1 MITMVKPTQT
11 ELKEFLSYDPTTG
24 YLIWIKKLAH
34 TTVIG
39 SRAGSLS
46 KSGYRRL
53 TFRGRNYQEHHIIW
67 CIVYGQFPVG
77 QIDHENQIRDCNV
90 INNLREVT
98 KAENARNRSRISNHL
113 DEAGIW
119 YCKRRKR
126 YIAEIT
132 YEGKK
137 VFQKS
142 YIDIEDAIKERKAK
156 ALELGFHDN
165 HGKSN
170 NSNRKFYD

>member
-1 MITMVKPTQT
+1 MNTSKPTQA
-11 ELKEFLSYDPTTG
+11 ELKEYLSYDPITG
-24 YLIWIKKLAH
+24 HLTWIKKLAS

-39 SRAGSLS
+39 SRAGSTS

-53 TFRGRNYQEHHIIW
+53 TFRGKNYQEHHIIW
-67 CIVYGQFPVG
+67 CIVHGHFPAG
-77 QIDHENQIRDCNV
+77 QIDHENQVRDCNA

-98 KAENARNRSRISNHL
+98 KAVNARNRARRTNHL

-119 YCKRRKR
+119 FCKRRQR

-132 YEGKK
+132 YNGKK
-137 VFQKS
+137 VYQKS
-142 YIDIEDAIKERKAK
+142 FENIDQAIKERQAK
-156 ALELGFHDN
+156 AEELGFHDN